1 MSIGGAT
8 LAYGSASRADQRF
21 AGLHNDPW
29 VKKKKNSNS
38 RAYRSKKAT
47 ICKKNK
53 NDIQH
58 PRFPC
63 SPLPKY

>member
-29 VKKKKNSNS
+29 VKKKKILTPV
-38 RAYRSKKAT
+38 RIGRKKQPSA
-47 ICKKNK
+47 KKK
-53 NDIQH
+53 
-58 PRFPC
+58 
-63 SPLPKY
+63 